1 MIDSSLPSAWDTS
14 QLSRADP
21 DGAPSSSASSPT
33 SAPLG
38 TLTANRKNSVSSD
51 EHHRK
56 RGASSESKQQQ
67 QKREYKDYRPK
78 YYAWT
83 PDNSSHLEYK
93 QTTVHPKVICDIPKS
108 SAVFVDAN
116 VHGGKATNL
125 NSTPRS
131 DNYR

>member
-56 RGASSESKQQQ
+56 RGASSESKQQ